1 MGVWVARRILT
12 AKAESF
18 CPFPPLQVD
27 DRVEIQWLPQV
38 RYVEPGWS
46 DEITS
51 SPPSYKVTRFG
62 KPFSFL
68 NYGTLIDDE
77 DIEWLKSVLDRKDQ
91 TKPPENLARVHEVQM
106 SEKKEPVFFKIEV
119 LTGKDAESLLRA
131 MKAAALFEFLK
142 ENWWQVGIGLIV
154 AYWWFF

>member
-1 MGVWVARRILT
+1 M
-12 AKAESF
+12 
-18 CPFPPLQVD
+18 
-27 DRVEIQWLPQV
+27 
-38 RYVEPGWS
+38 
-46 DEITS
+46 
-51 SPPSYKVTRFG
+51 
-62 KPFSFL
+62 
-68 NYGTLIDDE
+68 
-77 DIEWLKSVLDRKDQ
+77 KSVLDRKDQ